1 MMLHSVQL
9 LFVEFQQRN
18 HRWWSSSLNGTDPS
32 EITIRLWTVKTQS
45 LHKLM
50 KKKNSKLISG
60 TVQENSGHQT
70 SGNAE
75 SSQQWMGWKHFLFLS
90 NNTTFTLLRK
100 KKCPIAMLAAANY
113 VRSEKPMS
121 FTRHFTFTA
130 RIDWNLGICLYIR
143 NQQLDLWQMNFKEL
157 TQRVSTAKAPEEAIV
172 SAGKP
177 TC

>member
-50 KKKNSKLISG
+50 KKKNSKLIFG
-60 TVQENSGHQT
+60 TVWELRT
-70 SGNAE
+70 SDKWQCWVISTVNGME
-75 SSQQWMGWKHFLFLS
+75 TLSFLVKQHNFY
-90 NNTTFTLLRK
+90 TPGE
-100 KKCPIAMLAAANY
+100 KKCPIAMLAAAKY

-130 RIDWNLGICLYIR
+130 RINWNLGICLYIR
-143 NQQLDLWQMNFKEL
+143 NQQLDLWQTNFKEL
-157 TQRVSTAKAPEEAIV
+157 TQRVNTAKAPEEAIV